1 MDFTLTEAQQ
11 DLAGLT
17 RGIVGDLVTN
27 ERLRELDTATDRFDT
42 RLWTTLASSGVLSAA
57 LPESVGGDG
66 FGVLE
71 QCSILVELGRALAP
85 VPYLSSI
92 VMAASALAEFGDAQ
106 QRSEWA
112 EAAAKGELVLTVA
125 LDEEVN
131 DDPTAPVTVAH
142 TADDGGW
149 ILDGTKIVVDAAPVA
164 DLFLVPATT
173 ADGVAVFLVRPGDD
187 GVTVTRQNTVDL
199 ASAGELALHEVH
211 LSRDR
216 ILGTAHQGT
225 DIVRWIL
232 DRGMLGSCAYQY
244 GLLDRALELTA
255 EYARERVQFGRPIGS
270 FQAVAQRL
278 ADAYIDVK
286 GVRLTLW
293 QAAWQLSENHPSEGS
308 IHTAKFWASDAGH
321 RVAHTVVHVHGGVGL
336 DEDHPVHR
344 YFLAAKAHEFG
355 FGSATHQL
363 RSLGAALASTPA

>member
-1 MDFTLTEAQQ
+1 MDFTLTEAQH

-17 RGIVGDLVTN
+17 RGILDDLVTN
-27 ERLRELDTATDRFDT
+27 ERLRELAAAEDRFDT
-42 RLWTTLASSGVLSAA
+42 ALWATLVGAGVLSAA
-57 LPESVGGDG
+57 LPEAVGGDG

-71 QCSILVELGRALAP
+71 QCSILIELGRALAP

-92 VMAASALAEFGDAQ
+92 VMATGAVAEFGTAQ
-106 QRSEWA
+106 QIAEWGP
-112 EAAAKGELVLTVA
+112 AAAKGEKVLTVA
-125 LDEEVN
+125 LYEEVG
-131 DDPTAPVTVAH
+131 DDPATPVATAR
-142 TADDGGW
+142 TAGDDW
-149 ILDGTKIVVDAAPVA
+149 TLSGTKIVVDAAPVA

-173 ADGVAVFLVRPGDD
+173 ADGVAVFLVRPDDD
-187 GVTVTRQNTVDL
+187 GVTVTRQHTVDC
-199 ASAGELALHEVH
+199 ASVGELALHEVH
-211 LSRDR
+211 LNADR
-216 ILGTAHQGT
+216 MLGTAEQGAE
-225 DIVRWIL
+225 IVQWIL
-232 DRGMLGSCAYQY
+232 DRGTLGSCAFQF
-244 GLLDRALELTA
+244 GVLSRALELTA

-293 QAAWQLSENHPSEGS
+293 QAAWQLSENQVSEGS
-308 IHTAKFWASDAGH
+308 VETAKFWASDAGH
-321 RVAHTVVHVHGGVGL
+321 RVAHAVVHVHGGVGL

-363 RSLGAALASTPA
+363 RRLGALLASVPA